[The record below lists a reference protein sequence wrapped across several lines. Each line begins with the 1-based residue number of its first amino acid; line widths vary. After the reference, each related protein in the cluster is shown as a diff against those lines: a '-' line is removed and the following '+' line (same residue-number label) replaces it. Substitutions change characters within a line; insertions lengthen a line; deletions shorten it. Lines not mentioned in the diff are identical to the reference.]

1 MRARGN
7 PHRRAAHRAA
17 RSRLAVAFRWSL
29 MDPDAALDER
39 LRLIDLMT
47 GEADADI
54 GQRISRHEIL
64 RMTEL
69 VEALDC
75 WLTAGGFLPR
85 RWRSASRR
93 SA

>member
-1 MRARGN
+1 
-7 PHRRAAHRAA
+7 
-17 RSRLAVAFRWSL
+17 
-29 MDPDAALDER
+29 MDPDAALDG
-39 LRLIDLMT
+39 LLGLVDLLA
-47 GEADADI
+47 GDADADT
-54 GQRISRHEIL
+54 GQRISRHEIP

-69 VEALDC
+69 VEALDS